1 MYKPYRV
8 CAVLKGR
15 VTALFW
21 SEMGRDFAYFGRESG
36 MIFKA
41 RECMNVFTLFPFQM
55 GKKEREMCELINRF
69 RWCSNLS
76 NDDIIS

>member
-1 MYKPYRV
+1 
-8 CAVLKGR
+8 
-15 VTALFW
+15 
-21 SEMGRDFAYFGRESG
+21 MGRDFAYFGRESG
-36 MIFKA
+36 MVFKGTTGVYE
-41 RECMNVFTLFPFQM
+41 RIYPFQM